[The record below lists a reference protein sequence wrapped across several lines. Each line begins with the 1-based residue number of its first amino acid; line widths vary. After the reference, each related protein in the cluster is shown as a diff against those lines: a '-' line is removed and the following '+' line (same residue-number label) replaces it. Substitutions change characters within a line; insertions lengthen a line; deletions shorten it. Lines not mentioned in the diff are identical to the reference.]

1 MAVLMAATI
10 GGLAMSD
17 GYSLWLDVAL
27 CVFLGLISGLFI
39 LMYAE
44 VRSSYP
50 PELTGRGM
58 TALNMSIFLGA
69 AVAQS
74 LSGVIAAGAQKIG
87 WNAIDAVLLFL
98 SASLLAGTLCFF
110 TLIRAAK
117 PQGPYQV

>member
-1 MAVLMAATI
+1 M
-10 GGLAMSD
+10 
-17 GYSLWLDVAL
+17 
-27 CVFLGLISGLFI
+27 
-39 LMYAE
+39 
-44 VRSSYP
+44 
-50 PELTGRGM
+50 
-58 TALNMSIFLGA
+58 
-69 AVAQS
+69 AQS